1 MVGARSALRNLLK
14 RPGSERF
21 AEDRERFAED
31 REGTDNHNLELLLGF
46 LLAEDSNCV
55 DVGANEGRFLWH
67 MTRRAPRGRHI
78 AFEPV
83 PHLAAHLRERFPDAE
98 VHEAAVGETP
108 EGETRFVVVKNDPAY
123 SGLRERDFPEGYET
137 EEIRVRVEQLD
148 SELPPDYVPALI
160 KIDVEGGELG
170 VLRGARETIRR
181 HRPVVVFEHGPG
193 ASEHY
198 GTAPEALHDLV
209 CGELGM
215 RIFDMDATGPLSRE
229 QLAELFHAGA
239 RWNYFA
245 RV

>member
-1 MVGARSALRNLLK
+1 MVRVRSALRNVRK
-14 RPGSERF
+14 RPASESF
-21 AEDRERFAED
+21 AVE
-31 REGTDNHNLELLLGF
+31 REGKDNQNLELLLGF

-67 MTRRAPRGRHI
+67 MTQRAPRGRHI

-83 PHLAAHLRERFPDAE
+83 PHLAARLREVFPDAE
-98 VHEAAVGETP
+98 VHEAAVGDTP
-108 EGETRFVVVKNDPAY
+108 TGDTRFVVVKNDPAY
-123 SGLRERDFPEGYET
+123 SGLRERQYPEGYET
-137 EEIRVRVEQLD
+137 EEIHVRVERLD
-148 SELPPDYVPALI
+148 SELPPDYVPTLI
-160 KIDVEGGELG
+160 KIDVEGAELG
-170 VLRGARETIRR
+170 VLRGATETIRR
-181 HRPVVVFEHGPG
+181 HRPVIVFEHGPG

-198 GTAPEALHDLV
+198 GTTPEAIHDLI

-229 QLAELFHAGA
+229 QLAELFNTGA